1 MINTTL
7 GKIIY
12 SDDDIYRSYIS
23 QIFKIPIAE
32 IDDYSFEPAFD
43 YIYDKTE
50 DEPFFKW
57 AYTTAAGFML
67 SEDPKLG
74 VCVLFAY
81 DYAATFYEVLC
92 VHLNC
97 GPIEDLDRCKK
108 NLETLLRK
116 PTVSL

>member
-1 MINTTL
+1 M
-7 GKIIY
+7 
-12 SDDDIYRSYIS
+12 
-23 QIFKIPIAE
+23 
-32 IDDYSFEPAFD
+32 DDYSFEPAFD
-43 YIYDKTE
+43 DIYDKTG

-108 NLETLLRK
+108 NLEKIITR
-116 PTVSL
+116 TRC